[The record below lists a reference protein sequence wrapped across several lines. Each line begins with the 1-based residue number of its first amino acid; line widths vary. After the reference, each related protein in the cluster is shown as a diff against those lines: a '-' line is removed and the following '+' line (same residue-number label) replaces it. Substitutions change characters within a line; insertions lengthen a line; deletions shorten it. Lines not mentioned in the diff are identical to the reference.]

1 MLELPSRWRGVA
13 KLAYAFRERY
23 EPELVILDRLVGP
36 GQVAVDVGASYGIY
50 TCILARLVGPAGRV
64 YAFEPAA
71 EAAAVLRR
79 NVERNGLG
87 WVEVH
92 QLACGHASGSG
103 VLHHEPDPS
112 RNWLAASGEGEE
124 VAVVR
129 LDDVV
134 ERADFIKID
143 VEGAEELVL
152 LGAARVVESR
162 PRILF
167 EVNREASVRL
177 GLAPEGAWEL
187 LRQLGYRFFRVVG
200 RDLKPLG
207 TPPHGGNVVALPGAP
222 GGCE

>member
-1 MLELPSRWRGVA
+1 MAITAKVRWLVSQPAFQDSPARVVARLAWWWFRSRTPCPAIIRLRPWDLMLQLPSRWRGVA

-50 TCILARLVGPAGRV
+50 TCILARLVGPTGRV

-71 EAAAVLRR
+71 EAEAVLRR

-129 LDDVV
+129 LD
-134 ERADFIKID
+134 
-143 VEGAEELVL
+143 
-152 LGAARVVESR
+152 
-162 PRILF
+162 
-167 EVNREASVRL
+167 
-177 GLAPEGAWEL
+177 
-187 LRQLGYRFFRVVG
+187 
-200 RDLKPLG
+200 
-207 TPPHGGNVVALPGAP
+207 
-222 GGCE
+222 

>member
-1 MLELPSRWRGVA
+1 
-13 KLAYAFRERY
+13 
-23 EPELVILDRLVGP
+23 
-36 GQVAVDVGASYGIY
+36 
-50 TCILARLVGPAGRV
+50 
-64 YAFEPAA
+64 
-71 EAAAVLRR
+71 
-79 NVERNGLG
+79 
-87 WVEVH
+87 
-92 QLACGHASGSG
+92 
-103 VLHHEPDPS
+103 
-112 RNWLAASGEGEE
+112 
-124 VAVVR
+124 VVR

-167 EVNREASVRL
+167 EVNREAAVRL

-207 TPPHGGNVVALPGAP
+207 TAPHGGNVLALAGVP
-222 GGCE
+222 GGCG